1 MKANKYAIIL
11 LIVMGIISTQSCK
24 KESGNN
30 VINISK
36 HNSTKSTGM
45 SGNCMNCHKSGGTG
59 DGWFSIAGTIFD
71 SGLINPSPNGTVII
85 YDGPNGAGNM
95 IATIEVDAS
104 GNFFTTESVDF
115 SGGLYPS
122 VISTSGQ
129 SSYMSASVN
138 TGDCNSCH
146 GITVDRIF
154 VN

>member
-1 MKANKYAIIL
+1 
-11 LIVMGIISTQSCK
+11 
-24 KESGNN
+24 
-30 VINISK
+30 
-36 HNSTKSTGM
+36 
-45 SGNCMNCHKSGGTG
+45 
-59 DGWFSIAGTIFD
+59 
-71 SGLINPSPNGTVII
+71 
-85 YDGPNGAGNM
+85 M